1 MGRHA
6 DGLALAIPIPA
17 RPELDEV
24 AMPRRN
30 GEVWSDKDISTLR
43 RMFRA
48 ATRTATLRTLERTE
62 ASVSSRI
69 SDLKRRRLLGPDKG
83 DAK

>member
-30 GEVWSDKDISTLR
+30 GEALSDKDISTLR

-48 ATRTATLRTLERTE
+48 VNKNRDIGFFLHHRSQTSPFIGTRQ
-62 ASVSSRI
+62 
-69 SDLKRRRLLGPDKG
+69 G